1 MLQMFR
7 RTLKATVPDKIELID
22 PNKIPFLTFDQIILV
37 TNQTNRLRS
46 IRRLVALDV
55 KVYAALYEPA
65 LTRYVEAV
73 QLQPASQANHHA
85 YLGGLVIHTLEVVEH
100 ALKQRQK
107 YLLPKNAVAE
117 RILEEEHVWTYGIFA
132 GALLHDAGKL
142 LTLTRICMPDGTT
155 LCPFSQRIH
164 TNSYYSIIFTG
175 SSYSFQTKSSGLMF
189 GFLPEIGQKMLSDNI
204 PVLAELTGWLFYE
217 PYEWGTI
224 GKIVETAD
232 THSVSSNIKS
242 GGARKRLP
250 NAHKV
255 PLVERFVRVIRH
267 LIQEKEITFNRNG
280 AAGWIEGDHTYMVCK
295 TVIDAARNQL
305 QSEGSTDIPSDNPK
319 IFTMLQDHGYI
330 VPFSSNRAV
339 WHVTVKATNYK
350 HSFTMLK
357 FETSRIFH
365 PSMRPTAFA
374 GSIETHEYDENM
386 DIESLPSDDEAASIP
401 PPTPLNQ
408 SSVQSG
414 TVESTPTDEHTVA
427 GTAPQKANQ
436 DDVKNSSDDP
446 ENTHTKK
453 PTPGIDDP
461 EIATAFLDWVRLKLD
476 KRQIQMNKGAA
487 AVHTVPKATI
497 LVSPEIFKQFLIAN
511 NLQGKD
517 EEAMNE
523 RFRKLQK
530 HVLAQ
535 RKHLVNASGNNM
547 HYVNVSIGSG
557 FHALLFPHTELWGD
571 SDLPKHNELLEL
583 SDPEGIAPASETAA
597 IKKRLRDEKKQQE
610 LDAKS
615 ESDAD
620 GDFELE
626 HES

>member
-1 MLQMFR
+1 MMLQMFR
-7 RTLKATVPDKIELID
+7 RASKNKVPTTIESID
-22 PNKIPFLTFDQIILV
+22 PNRIPFLTFDQIISL

-46 IRRLVALDV
+46 IRRLAALDV

-65 LTRYVEAV
+65 LTRYIEAA

-85 YLGGLVIHTLEVVEH
+85 YLGGLAIHTLEVIEH
-100 ALKQRQK
+100 ALKQRQG

-142 LTLTRICMPDGTT
+142 LTLTRLRLPDGSVR
-155 LCPFSQRIH
+155 CPFSQVVD
-164 TNSYYSIIFTG
+164 TNSQYSIIFTG
-175 SSYSFQTKSSGLMF
+175 STYSFQTKSSGLMF
-189 GFLPEIGQKMLSDNI
+189 GFLPDIGIQMLSGNI
-204 PVLAELTGWLFYE
+204 PALAELTGWLFNE

-232 THSVSSNIKS
+232 SHSVSLNIKS
-242 GGARKRLP
+242 GGAKKRLP
-250 NAHKV
+250 NALQV

-267 LIQEKEITFNRNG
+267 LIQEKEIRFNRNG
-280 AAGWIEGDHTYMVCK
+280 AAGWIEGDHTYLVCK

-305 QSEGSTDIPSDNPK
+305 QSEGSTDIPSENPK

-330 VPFSSNRAV
+330 VPFSPNRAV
-339 WHVTVKATNYK
+339 WHVTVKAADYK

-365 PSMRPTAFA
+365 PSMRPSTFT
-374 GSIETHEYDENM
+374 GTIESHEYDENI
-386 DIESLPSDDEAASIP
+386 DVESLPSDDEVSSIT
-401 PPTPLNQ
+401 PPTPETLTPAQ
-408 SSVQSG
+408 SAP
-414 TVESTPTDEHTVA
+414 VESTPAGEHSVENAGSPEVDLGDAEDSATDHEITR
-427 GTAPQKANQ
+427 
-436 DDVKNSSDDP
+436 VKKSI
-446 ENTHTKK
+446 
-453 PTPGIDDP
+453 PGIDDP
-461 EIATAFLDWVRLKLD
+461 EIASAFLDWVRFKLE

-487 AVHTVPKATI
+487 AVHTVPLATI

-535 RKHLVNASGNNM
+535 RKHLVNATGNNM

-571 SDLPKHNELLEL
+571 LDLPKHNELLEL
-583 SDPEGIAPASETAA
+583 KDPEGIAPASETAI
-597 IKKRLRDEKKQQE
+597 IKKRLRDQKKQQE
-610 LDAKS
+610 LDAKAKGD
-615 ESDAD
+615 EED
-620 GDFELE
+620 DFELE
-626 HES
+626 LH